1 MFSRDG
7 RRVAYL
13 WTRQLEDGKT
23 DEALALWNLDSGEE
37 QRIGSGNGGDE
48 TSLFPCDWSPDGQ
61 AILTSSSIPKPPN
74 MSLGLWSLGAAPHA
88 ERNPRTLAWDP
99 DFNLGTGEARF
110 SPNGKW
116 IVFVAVNLRVPHAA
130 TLEVMPSTGARRSQ
144 WTTLTPPD
152 DWADKPR
159 WSPDGKAIYFTRNRN
174 SYLNVWGLRFDDA
187 SGRPIG
193 EPFQVTHFDSARHRI
208 DPFGEGV
215 ELGVATRRLVLTLS
229 EQTGSIWMAD
239 NLNR

>member
-159 WSPDGKAIYFTRNRN
+159 WSPDGKVIYFTRYRN
-174 SYLNVWGLRFDDA
+174 SYWNVWGLRFDDT
-187 SGRPIG
+187 SGRPSG
-193 EPFQVTHFDSARHRI
+193 EPFQVTHFDSVGHQI
-208 DPFGEGV
+208 DPFAEGV
-215 ELGVATRRLVLTLS
+215 ELGVAARRLVLDLS
-229 EQTGSIWMAD
+229 EQTGSIWMVD
-239 NLNR
+239 NVNR